1 MPLKVNPYLVL
12 GITKNEAKDKATT
25 KNKFREKLSSAR
37 NNDEIR
43 AKIFLAYDIIVN
55 NNFYKEC
62 EKDFFRINDELGID
76 IICGYYYAVIGDC

>member
-43 AKIFLAYDIIVN
+43 AKIIVFIKN
-55 NNFYKEC
+55 VKKISLE
-62 EKDFFRINDELGID
+62 
-76 IICGYYYAVIGDC
+76 